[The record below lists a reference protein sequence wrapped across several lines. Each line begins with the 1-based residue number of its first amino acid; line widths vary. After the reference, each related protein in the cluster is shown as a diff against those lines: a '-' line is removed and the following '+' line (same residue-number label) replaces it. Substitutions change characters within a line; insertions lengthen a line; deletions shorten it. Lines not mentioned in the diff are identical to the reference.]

1 MRSFLTA
8 SARRSNSTALS
19 RYWSAREVISP
30 VSFLNPVWAAAARR
44 SGQPRHSG
52 RPAQLS
58 ASTPLPNSQTEPE
71 DEGSGWLRLYSVV
84 LGPPCGTPG
93 NRTTEIPAIGSVRGQ
108 LFARARCRD
117 VGPDRYTATKLRG
130 CRVSNPKGSQG
141 RLTLIRGKIQI
152 QCAASGFQ
160 NSAEQTK
167 KHDLWNHSGH
177 IRTKG
182 DRR

>member
-8 SARRSNSTALS
+8 SARRSNSTALY

-30 VSFLNPVWAAAARR
+30 VSSLNPVWAAAARR

-84 LGPPCGTPG
+84 LGPHAAPLATAQRKSPQSVPSGVNFLRAPAVGT
-93 NRTTEIPAIGSVRGQ
+93 
-108 LFARARCRD
+108 
-117 VGPDRYTATKLRG
+117 
-130 CRVSNPKGSQG
+130 
-141 RLTLIRGKIQI
+141 
-152 QCAASGFQ
+152 
-160 NSAEQTK
+160 
-167 KHDLWNHSGH
+167 
-177 IRTKG
+177 
-182 DRR
+182 